1 MTLLEEAIESLRS
14 VPAAKQ
20 DQVAEVVL
28 AIVEQYSADLHLTPE
43 QIEGVRAL
51 ETDFLAGK
59 LEILSVEET
68 EAMWCRLGA

>member
-28 AIVEQYSADLHLTPE
+28 SIVEQYTSDLQLTPE
-43 QIEGVRAL
+43 QIEEVRRIEA
-51 ETDFLAGK
+51 DFLAGK
-59 LEILSVEET
+59 LEILSDEET
-68 EAMWCRLGA
+68 KAMWRRLGA